1 MKSKSL
7 KAVFFFLIF
16 LTSKIGLALNV
27 HYCGGHIEKIALA
40 WNAQGCV
47 MASSKKS
54 DASKDVLVKKNHC
67 CQDETILIQNNEPQ
81 KFSDII
87 SKTQWIS
94 VLEFQRKFFVP
105 LENYFSTKIL
115 TPPKDLLPKQKIYL
129 LHRSLLFYA

>member
-1 MKSKSL
+1 MNAKSL
-7 KAVFFFLIF
+7 KAVFFVLIF
-16 LTSKIGLALNV
+16 LISKIGVALNV
-27 HYCGGHIEKIALA
+27 HYCGGHIEEIALA

-47 MASSKKS
+47 MASSNKY

-67 CQDETILIQNNEPQ
+67 CQDETVYIQNNEPQ
-81 KFSDII
+81 KFTDTV

-94 VLEFQRKFFVP
+94 VLEFQRLFFVP
-105 LENYFSTKIL
+105 LETYFSTKIL